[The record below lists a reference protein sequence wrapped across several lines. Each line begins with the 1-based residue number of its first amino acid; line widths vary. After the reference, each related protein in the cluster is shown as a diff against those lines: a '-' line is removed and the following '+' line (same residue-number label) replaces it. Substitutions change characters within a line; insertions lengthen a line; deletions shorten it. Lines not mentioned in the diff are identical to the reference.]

1 MEPLEQLAIL
11 NEPACCKDGEFYCRN
26 SPSNSSH
33 PKCNDCRLSPAVD
46 PLLGIKTQHWKPISS
61 RYKHH
66 VLEQEK
72 HDAKRL
78 KTLARQ
84 EARKTKDP
92 SRQARNRAA
101 ERAERRTEQ
110 AIIKSTKNS
119 GRSNRD
125 GDHVFNDKITLDTKL
140 QSNAVNP
147 VVNLQ
152 ELDKVRSDAR
162 RSGKQAGAL
171 VIQNK
176 TGRSVVV
183 FDLADFAAAWK

>member
-1 MEPLEQLAIL
+1 M
-11 NEPACCKDGEFYCRN
+11 CKN
-26 SPSNSSH
+26 SPSNSST
-33 PKCNDCRLSPAVD
+33 PRCNDCRLSPGVN
-46 PLLGIKTQHWKPISS
+46 PLVGITSHYWHPVGKQ
-61 RYKHH
+61 KHP

-72 HDAKRL
+72 RNAKRL

-84 EARKTKDP
+84 EARKAKDP